1 MRKIKL
7 EDRISLSYILL
18 FLALM
23 LVSNVILVS
32 LLIRQN
38 NRTLE
43 QMAEQKMKE
52 IDSYFNKV
60 EIFTSKFSQFTFI
73 FEKKVVD
80 GQVTHAKPFNYGT
93 ERYLYVV
100 KAEVEK
106 DTSNNSSKME
116 TQYPINTVNAVDED
130 KNNIEAKKLMKYFEK
145 INLKE
150 NDPKGKKIT
159 LEDGET
165 YHIFKVKREIKNNEF
180 NVYVLRNITEETKI
194 YKRLEILATLIT
206 VTGVIV
212 TLIISRVLSR
222 NILVPIKNIINTAKD
237 ITTDDLSKRIE
248 VQKSGDELEKLT
260 LIINQMLD
268 RLESSFEN
276 QSKFVSDASHELRT
290 PLTIVNGYAQLLQRR
305 KETNPEILEE
315 AVEAIINETKN
326 MKNLVEKLLF
336 LAKGEMNKINASF
349 REIQM
354 DELIEQ
360 IKADVEISMKSH
372 NFILE
377 KTEKFV
383 VKAEKTLIQ
392 QAIRA
397 LIENAIKYSDEG
409 TNVYLKAEIVEDMGV
424 ISVRDEGVGIT
435 EEDKKRI
442 FDRFYRVDKSRTKST
457 GGSGLGLAIVK
468 KIVEIHDGVI
478 DIDSKFGEGTE
489 ILIKLPLFK

>member
-23 LVSNVILVS
+23 LVSNVVLVS
-32 LLIRQN
+32 LLVRQN
-38 NRTLE
+38 NRALE
-43 QMAEQKMKE
+43 EMAAQKMKE
-52 IDSYFNKV
+52 IDNYFNKV

-73 FEKKVVD
+73 FDKKVIE
-80 GQVTHAKPFNYGT
+80 GQVTHEKPFNYGS
-93 ERYLYVV
+93 ERYLYVI

-106 DTSNNSSKME
+106 EINGSLQME
-116 TQYPINTVNAVDED
+116 TQYPINTVNAIDVDE
-130 KNNIEAKKLMKYFEK
+130 NNIESKKLMKYFEK

-150 NDPKGKKIT
+150 NDSKGKKIT

-165 YHIFKVKREIKNNEF
+165 YHIFKVKREIKENQF

-194 YKRLEILATLIT
+194 YKRLEILATFIT
-206 VTGVIV
+206 IMGVII

-222 NILVPIKNIINTAKD
+222 NILIPIKNITNTAKY

-248 VQKSGDELEKLT
+248 VQKTGDELEKLT

-268 RLESSFEN
+268 RLESAFEN
-276 QSKFVSDASHELRT
+276 QAKFVSDASHELRT
-290 PLTIVNGYAQLLQRR
+290 PLAIIKGYA
-305 KETNPEILEE
+305 EIIKKYRITDLEIFE
-315 AVEAIINETKN
+315 ESIDSIINETEN
-326 MKNLVEKLLF
+326 MKNLVQKLLF
-336 LAKGEMNKINASF
+336 LAKGEMNKISASF
-349 REIQM
+349 REINV

-360 IKADVEISMKSH
+360 IKTDVEISMKSH
-372 NFILE
+372 HFVLE
-377 KTEKFV
+377 KAEKFV
-383 VKAEKTLIQ
+383 IRGEETLIQ
-392 QAIRA
+392 QAVRA

-409 TNVYLKAEIVEDMGV
+409 TNVFLKAEVVDGMGV

-468 KIVEIHDGVI
+468 KIVEIHDSVI
-478 DIDSKFGEGTE
+478 EINSKYGEGTE
-489 ILIKLPLFK
+489 ILIRIPLAK